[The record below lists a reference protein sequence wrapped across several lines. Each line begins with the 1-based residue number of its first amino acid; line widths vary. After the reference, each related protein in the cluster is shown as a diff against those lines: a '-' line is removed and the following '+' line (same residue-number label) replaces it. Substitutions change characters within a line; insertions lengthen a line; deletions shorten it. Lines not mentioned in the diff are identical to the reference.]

1 MLKAELR
8 STYAIYETVSMHR
21 AGRQPFSE
29 TIYNYYV
36 LSQMLPHCRNMI

>member
-8 STYAIYETVSMHR
+8 STYAIYETLSMHR

-29 TIYNYYV
+29 TTVSIII
-36 LSQMLPHCRNMI
+36 MF